1 MKSTCISN
9 YLFILFYLFNLIYF
23 FLWGGV
29 YLEAHPARRIFFSNI
44 FCSSS
49 WISTCW
55 VLEIQSKTCWFLINR
70 WVKVFLSCNQFLS
83 HVLFEPSGTLDSYL
97 LLWMLQMTETLKRT
111 TSAHRKLEEEMRDSN
126 EKKDAVAHWEAQI
139 AEIIQWYV

>member
-1 MKSTCISN
+1 M
-9 YLFILFYLFNLIYF
+9 
-23 FLWGGV
+23 G
-29 YLEAHPARRIFFSNI
+29 
-44 FCSSS
+44 SS
-49 WISTCW
+49 
-55 VLEIQSKTCWFLINR
+55 
-70 WVKVFLSCNQFLS
+70 FLSCNQFLYN
-83 HVLFEPSGTLDSYL
+83 VLFEPSGTLDSYL